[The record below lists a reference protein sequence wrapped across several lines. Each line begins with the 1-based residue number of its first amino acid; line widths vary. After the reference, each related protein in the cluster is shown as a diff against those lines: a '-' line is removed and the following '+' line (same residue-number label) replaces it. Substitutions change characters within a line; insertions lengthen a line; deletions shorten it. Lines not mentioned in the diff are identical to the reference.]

1 MYLCSKIKC
10 INKMIGREK
19 EIQELNGRYDSG
31 RAEFIAVYGR
41 RRVGKTYLVDETLKD
56 KITFRH
62 AGLSPVD
69 EQNRKNG
76 LKEQLKY
83 FYLSLQL
90 HGMKKSKCP
99 TSWLEAFFMLEMHL
113 KSIDDGSRQVV
124 FLDELPWMDTPR
136 SGFLTALEAFWN
148 GWACHRHNM
157 MLVVCG
163 SATSWMTDELINN
176 HGGLYGRLT
185 CQMKLAPFTLGE
197 CEAFFQDRGIRF
209 SRYDIVQSY
218 MAVGGIPYYLG
229 YMKRGLSLT
238 QNIDQMF
245 FAEGASL
252 HDEYDRLFAS
262 VFSSPE
268 QMKSIVQLLGTRR
281 VGFTRQEILHRTGL
295 GDNGASTKLL
305 KALIASDFI
314 MSYVPFG
321 KGKHDTCY
329 KLVDPFCLFY
339 MKFVQGRTEIDP
351 EFWMHNGTS
360 PAVNAWRGFAFEE
373 VCFYHILQI
382 KKALGILGVS
392 TTQSS
397 WALRGDDDKEGA
409 QIDLLIQRKDN
420 VVNLCEMKLYNEKF
434 TVDKAYYQ
442 KMVYRQNL
450 LAGRISRK
458 SVIHNV
464 LVTTEGLNYNEY
476 SGIFQNVVVMDDLFE
491 KP

>member
-1 MYLCSKIKC
+1 
-10 INKMIGREK
+10 MIGREK
-19 EIQELNGRYDSG
+19 EIQELNERYDSG

-99 TSWLEAFFMLEMHL
+99 ASWLEAFFMLEMHL

-218 MAVGGIPYYLG
+218 MAFGGIPYYLG
-229 YMKRGLSLT
+229 YMKKELSLA

-245 FAEGASL
+245 FAGGASL

-268 QMKSIVQLLGTRR
+268 QIRSIVQLLGTRR
-281 VGFTRQEILHRTGL
+281 AGFTRQEILHRTGL
-295 GDNGASTKLL
+295 GDNGSSTKLL
-305 KALIASDFI
+305 KALVASDFI
-314 MSYVPFG
+314 MPYVPFG
-321 KGKHDTCY
+321 KGKHDRCY
-329 KLVDPFCLFY
+329 KLIDPFCLFY
-339 MKFVQGRTEIDP
+339 MKFVQNRTEIDP

-373 VCFYHILQI
+373 VCLYQIRQI
-382 KKALGILGVS
+382 KRALGILGVS
-392 TTQSS
+392 STQSS
-397 WALRGDDDKEGA
+397 WALKGDDDTEGA

-420 VVNLCEMKLYNEKF
+420 VVNLCEMKFYNEKF
-434 TVDKAYYQ
+434 MVDKAYYMR
-442 KMVYRQNL
+442 MVHRQNV
-450 LAGRISRK
+450 LAEQVSRK

-476 SGIFQNVVVMDDLFE
+476 GSIFQNVVVMDDLFE